1 MSTFST
7 IFAGF
12 GGQGALSMGKIL
24 AYAAMLEGKE
34 VSWCPS
40 YGPEMRG
47 GTANVNVIVSDE
59 GIGSPVITKDADC
72 VVALNKPSLD
82 KFVDIVAD
90 GGALV
95 INSDLAELADGQAKA
110 GVKVYNV
117 PANKMAAEAFGG
129 SKLAN
134 LIMLGAV
141 VYATNPIKVE
151 SIDDAFTH
159 VFEGGKAKFIPDNKK
174 AFEMGYEFAKNNA
187 YRNPL
192 IKSGGFCVQKLVQG
206 ILFLPVPT

>member
-1 MSTFST
+1 
-7 IFAGF
+7 
-12 GGQGALSMGKIL
+12 
-24 AYAAMLEGKE
+24 
-34 VSWCPS
+34 
-40 YGPEMRG
+40 MRG

-187 YRNPL
+187 
-192 IKSGGFCVQKLVQG
+192 
-206 ILFLPVPT
+206 

>member
-159 VFEGGKAKFIPDNKK
+159 VFEGGKAKLIPDNKK

-187 YRNPL
+187 
-192 IKSGGFCVQKLVQG
+192 
-206 ILFLPVPT
+206 